1 MRKLEFILRRVAT
14 SLLVL
19 VGVSII
25 TFSLARVVPT
35 NPAALYIG
43 PKAQPAEIER
53 VTIELGLDQ
62 PYPCNISATWAQSC
76 RGIWATPSPPNARC

>member
-35 NPAALYIG
+35 NPAVL
-43 PKAQPAEIER
+43 
-53 VTIELGLDQ
+53 
-62 PYPCNISATWAQSC
+62 
-76 RGIWATPSPPNARC
+76 